1 MLWFAGRA
9 DDVISSSGYRIGP
22 GEVEAALRS
31 HPAVRE
37 CAVVGIADAERGQI
51 VHADVI
57 AVSGTVVGDD
67 LAEELRHHVR
77 SVTAPYKYPRS
88 IRFVDSLPRTA
99 TGKIRRS
106 GIRDDLAGRHEAVTK
121 ASDEIWGPGP

>member
-1 MLWFAGRA
+1 M
-9 DDVISSSGYRIGP
+9 
-22 GEVEAALRS
+22 
-31 HPAVRE
+31 
-37 CAVVGIADAERGQI
+37 VGIADGERGQI

-57 AVSGTVVGDD
+57 AVPGTVVGDD
-67 LAEELRHHVR
+67 LAEELRRHVR

-106 GIRDDLAGRHEAVTK
+106 AVRDDLAGRHGAVTK
-121 ASDEIWGPGP
+121 ASEETWGPGP